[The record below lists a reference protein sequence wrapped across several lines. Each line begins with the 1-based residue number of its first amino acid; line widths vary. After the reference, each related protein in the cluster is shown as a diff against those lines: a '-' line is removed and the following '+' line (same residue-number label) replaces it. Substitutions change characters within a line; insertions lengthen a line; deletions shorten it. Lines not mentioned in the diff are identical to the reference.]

1 MTDQLTKE
9 QIAEFKTAFLLFDK
23 DGDGTISV
31 RELGC
36 IKRAY
41 GHDHTEAEL
50 KDMIAEFDTDGDGTI
65 DFEEFLI
72 MMERKMAE
80 TESEQDIGATFK
92 VFDKDGNGFISA
104 DELRHVINNF
114 GEKLTDEEVDEYI
127 RDADI
132 DDDGQINYEEFVTLL
147 MPK

>member
-1 MTDQLTKE
+1 MTEQLTKE
-9 QIAEFKTAFLLFDK
+9 QIAEFKTAFALFDK
-23 DGDGTISV
+23 DGNGTISTK
-31 RELGC
+31 ELGC

-50 KDMIAEFDTDGDGTI
+50 EDMIAEFDTGGDGTI

-80 TESEQDIGATFK
+80 TESEQDIGETFK

-104 DELRHVINNF
+104 DELRHVINNL
-114 GEKLTDEEVDEYI
+114 GEKLTDDEVDELI
-127 RDADI
+127 READI

>member
-1 MTDQLTKE
+1 MTEQLTKE
-9 QIAEFKTAFLLFDK
+9 QIAEFKTAFALFDK
-23 DGDGTISV
+23 DGNGTISTK
-31 RELGC
+31 ELGC

-50 KDMIAEFDTDGDGTI
+50 EDMIAEFDTGGDGTI

-80 TESEQDIGATFK
+80 TESEQDIGETFK

-104 DELRHVINNF
+104 DELRHVINNL
-114 GEKLTDEEVDEYI
+114 GEKLTDDEVEKLI
-127 RDADI
+127 READI

>member
-1 MTDQLTKE
+1 MTEQLTKE
-9 QIAEFKTAFLLFDK
+9 QIAEFKTAFALFDK
-23 DGDGTISV
+23 DGDGTISTK
-31 RELGC
+31 ELGC

-50 KDMIAEFDTDGDGTI
+50 EDMIAEFDTGGDGTI

-80 TESEQDIGATFK
+80 TESEQDIGETFK

-104 DELRHVINNF
+104 DELRHVINNL
-114 GEKLTDEEVDEYI
+114 GEKLTDDEVDELI
-127 RDADI
+127 READI

-147 MPK
+147 SSK